1 MREAQLRGFQMNGP
15 NVTKF
20 MGVGFL
26 IAVLLVLPQIAGA
39 KNTII
44 KIATLAPDGSSYIQI
59 LNDLNVELKQK
70 TDNQVRLRLYP
81 GGVLGDET
89 DMRRKMHVGQ
99 IHGAALTS
107 AGLSGIYREMDVFQ
121 IPFLF
126 EDYDEVDYVTEK
138 MDDFF
143 KKGLADKGYIML
155 GWSEAGFI
163 RLLSTKPISSLD
175 DLKKA
180 KVWTW
185 EEAPMAKAIF
195 DEAGIS
201 AIPLSLPD
209 VLVGLQTGLVEV
221 VYAPPSGAISLQWFT
236 KTKYM
241 TEVPLIYLIGG
252 IVVRKNV
259 FNRLSSDQQQVLM
272 ELSTKYLERLKQII
286 RQENKEAIDVM
297 KKQGVKLIFPS
308 EEQIEDF
315 KRISKNAMNNQV
327 GKTFSAT
334 VKNDV
339 IRNLEEYRKSKK

>member
-1 MREAQLRGFQMNGP
+1 MNGS
-15 NVTKF
+15 NVIKF
-20 MGVGFL
+20 TV
-26 IAVLLVLPQIAGA
+26 VNLLVLFLLVSPQIAEA
-39 KNTII
+39 QKTTI
-44 KIATLAPDGSSYIQI
+44 KIATLAPDGSSYIQK
-59 LNDLNVELKQK
+59 LNEMNAELKQK
-70 TDNQVRLRLYP
+70 TGNQVRLRIYP

-99 IHGAALTS
+99 IHGAVLTA
-107 AGLSGIYREMDVFQ
+107 AGLSGLYREMDVFQ

-126 EDYDEVDYVTEK
+126 ENYEEVDYLLEK
-138 MDDFF
+138 MDGFF
-143 KKGLADKGYIML
+143 NRGLADKGYIML

-163 RLLSTKPISSLD
+163 RLLSTRPISSLD
-175 DLKKA
+175 DLRKA
-180 KVWTW
+180 KVWIW

-209 VLVGLQTGLVEV
+209 VLVSLQTGLVEV

-241 TEVPLIYLIGG
+241 TEVPLMYLIGG

-259 FNRLSSDQQQVLM
+259 FNKLSSDQQKVLTQ
-272 ELSTKYLERLKQII
+272 LSTKYLAQLKQII
-286 RQENKEAIDVM
+286 RQENEDAIEVM

-308 EEQIEDF
+308 TEQIEDF
-315 KRISKNAMNNQV
+315 KRIAKKATNNQV
-327 GKTFSAT
+327 GKSFSAK

-339 IRNLEEYRKSKK
+339 INNLEEYRKSKK